1 MAGGS
6 GRWGWHRLDSR
17 WIAGLIDAAGIGPG
31 DLVLD
36 VGAGDGRITAQ
47 LLDRGASVI
56 AVELH
61 PGRAAALRSRFQ
73 AHRVIVVRANASDL
87 RLPRRP
93 FKVVANPPFGITTA
107 LLRRLTRPT
116 SRLESAS
123 LVVPAWAAARW
134 AAGRGAGGT
143 TSRSLFRCSH
153 GGIVPA
159 KAFRPPPRTDAGIL
173 LIHRGPGRSQAP

>member
-1 MAGGS
+1 VAGARL
-6 GRWGWHRLDSR
+6 RWGWRRLDSR
-17 WIAGLIDAAGIGPG
+17 WIGRLIDATGIGPG

-36 VGAGDGRITAQ
+36 IGAGDGRITAQ
-47 LLDRGASVI
+47 LLDRGVSVI

-61 PGRAAALRSRFQ
+61 PDRAAALRDRFR
-73 AHRVIVVRANASDL
+73 ARDVTVVRADASDL
-87 RLPRRP
+87 RPPRQP

-116 SRLESAS
+116 SRLETAS

-134 AAGRGAGGT
+134 SAGRGAGGT
-143 TSRSLFRCSH
+143 ASKQLFRCTH

-159 KAFRPPPRTDAGIL
+159 KAFRPAPRADAGIL
-173 LIHRGPGRSQAP
+173 RIQRSGAPQAR